1 MYEYKAIVLKVVDG
15 NTLDVEIDLGLDIR
29 HKVRLRLYGINAAE
43 RFTDEGREASR
54 RVAEKIGVAT
64 AVTVKTVKDKRE
76 KYGRYLANITLAD
89 GTFLNEWLIQEG
101 LASRA

>member
-15 NTLDVEIDLGLDIR
+15 DTLDVELDLGLHIR

-43 RFTDEGREASR
+43 RFTVEGKEASR
-54 RVAEKIGVAT
+54 RLAEKIGVAT
-64 AVTVKTVKDKRE
+64 AVTVKTIKDQQE

-89 GTFLNEWLIQEG
+89 GTFLNEWMIQEG
-101 LASRA
+101 LAERA